1 MLILSFMKLSPF
13 NVIITNQ
20 LCYKK
25 EENLIFSD
33 ANNRCK
39 RQTSSAMCKKFL
51 LHFVLRFLQNIILT
65 NYIRI
70 NRLLYLRRIYC

>member
-1 MLILSFMKLSPF
+1 MKLSLF

-33 ANNRCK
+33 ANNRYK
-39 RQTSSAMCKKFL
+39 RQASSTMCKVFAT
-51 LHFVLRFLQNIILT
+51 LRLALFTKCNFD
-65 NYIRI
+65 
-70 NRLLYLRRIYC
+70 